1 MAKEV
6 DLLAYHSNIIQQIR
20 EFKVLSEVENAKLEC
35 VWQAVEDAI
44 NDQFA
49 PTLTDNGCKRWES
62 IMEINA
68 KDTDDL
74 DFRRFRILSKLNEQL
89 PYTYRMLE
97 LQLRTLCG
105 ENGYTM
111 VLRNNEYTLIV
122 KIALTSKNKYS
133 DVESTLRKYVP
144 ANIVLD
150 VSLMYNTHEILSLFT
165 HEQLAKYTYY
175 ELREEVIV
183 NGNGNK

>member
-6 DLLAYHSNIIQQIR
+6 DLLSYQSNIIQQIR
-20 EFKVLSEVENAKLEC
+20 EFKVLSEVENPKLEC

-49 PTLTDNGCKRWES
+49 TTLTDNGCKRWES
-62 IMEINA
+62 IMEIKA

-74 DFRRFRILSKLNEQL
+74 EFRRFRILSKLNEQL
-89 PYTYRMLE
+89 PYSYRMLE

-105 ENGYTM
+105 DDGYTM
-111 VLRNNEYTLIV
+111 ELRNNEYTLVV

-133 DVESTLRKYVP
+133 DVETTMRKYVP
-144 ANIVLD
+144 ANIVID
-150 VSLMYNTHEILSLFT
+150 VSLMYNTYDVLSQFT
-165 HEQLAKYTYY
+165 HEQLASFTYY
-175 ELREEVIV
+175 KLREEMITSGNS
-183 NGNGNK
+183 NG

>member
-6 DLLAYHSNIIQQIR
+6 DLLSYQSKIIQEIR
-20 EFKVLSEVENAKLEC
+20 EFKVLSEVESPQHEC

-49 PTLTDNGCKRWES
+49 TTLTDNGCNRWES
-62 IMEINA
+62 IMEINT

-105 ENGYTM
+105 DNGYTM
-111 VLRNNEYTLIV
+111 VLRNNEYTLVV

-150 VSLMYNTHEILSLFT
+150 VSLMYNTHEVLASYT
-165 HEQLAKYTYY
+165 HEQLTNYTNY
-175 ELREEVIV
+175 ELREEVIT
-183 NGNGNK
+183 NGN

>member
-1 MAKEV
+1 MAKEIN
-6 DLLAYHSNIIQQIR
+6 LLSYQSKIIQEIR
-20 EFKVLSEVENAKLEC
+20 EFKVLSEIENPKLEC

-49 PTLTDNGCKRWES
+49 TSLTDNGCKRWES
-62 IMEINA
+62 IMKINA

-97 LQLRTLCG
+97 VQLRTLCG
-105 ENGYTM
+105 DNGYKI
-111 VLRNNEYTLIV
+111 VLRNNEYTLAV
-122 KIALTSKNKYS
+122 KIALASKNKYS

-150 VSLMYNTHEILSLFT
+150 VSLMYNTHEIISQFT
-165 HEQLAKYTYY
+165 HEQLANYTYY
-175 ELREEVIV
+175 ELREEALI
-183 NGNGNK
+183 NGNGNN

>member
-6 DLLAYHSNIIQQIR
+6 NLISYQSKIIQEIR
-20 EFKVLSEVENAKLEC
+20 EFKVLSEIENSKLEC

-49 PTLTDNGCKRWES
+49 TSLTDNGCKRWEN

-97 LQLRTLCG
+97 IQLQTLCG
-105 ENGYTM
+105 DNGYKM
-111 VLRNNEYTLIV
+111 ILRNNEYTLVV
-122 KIALTSKNKYS
+122 KIALASKNKYS

-150 VSLMYNTHEILSLFT
+150 VSLMYNTHEIISQFTYEQLTQFT
-165 HEQLAKYTYY
+165 HEQL
-175 ELREEVIV
+175 REEVLI
-183 NGNGNK
+183 NGN

>member
-6 DLLAYHSNIIQQIR
+6 DLLSYQSNIIQQIR
-20 EFKVLSEVENAKLEC
+20 EFKVLSEVEKAQHEC

-49 PTLTDNGCKRWES
+49 NTLSTNGCERWES
-62 IMEINA
+62 IMAIQA
-68 KDTDDL
+68 KDTEDL
-74 DFRRFRILSKLNEQL
+74 EFRRFRILSRLNERL

-105 ENGYTM
+105 DSGYTM
-111 VLRNNEYTLIV
+111 VLRNDEYTLIV
-122 KIALTSKNKYS
+122 KIALASRNKYS

-150 VSLMYNTHEILSLFT
+150 VSLMYNTWNKVKTMTWDRVSMLT
-165 HEQLAKYTYY
+165 WEQ
-175 ELREEVIV
+175 LREEDITDV
-183 NGNGNK
+183 NNN

>member
-6 DLLAYHSNIIQQIR
+6 DLLSYQSNIIQQIR
-20 EFKVLSEVENAKLEC
+20 EFKVLSEVEKPQHEC

-49 PTLTDNGCKRWES
+49 NTLSTNGCKRWES
-62 IMEINA
+62 IMDIQA
-68 KDTDDL
+68 KDTEDL
-74 DFRRFRILSKLNEQL
+74 EFRRFRILSRLNEQL

-105 ENGYTM
+105 DNGYTM
-111 VLRNNEYTLIV
+111 VLRNEEYTLVV
-122 KIALTSKNKYS
+122 KIALASKNKYS

-144 ANIVLD
+144 VNIVLD
-150 VSLMYNTHEILSLFT
+150 VSLMYNTHEIISHFT
-165 HEQLAKYTYY
+165 HEQLAKYTHLQ
-175 ELREEVIV
+175 LREEVLTIGDR
-183 NGNGNK
+183 NN

>member
-1 MAKEV
+1 LAKEV
-6 DLLAYHSNIIQQIR
+6 NLLSYQSKIIQEIR
-20 EFKVLSEVENAKLEC
+20 EFKVISEVENPKLEC

-49 PTLTDNGCKRWES
+49 TTLTNNGCKRWES
-62 IMEINA
+62 IMEIKA
-68 KDTDDL
+68 KDTDEL

-89 PYTYRMLE
+89 PYSYRMLE

-105 ENGYTM
+105 DNGYTM

-122 KIALTSKNKYS
+122 KIALTSKKKYS

-175 ELREEVIV
+175 ELREEVIA
-183 NGNGNK
+183 NGN

>member
-6 DLLAYHSNIIQQIR
+6 DLLSYQSKIIQQIR
-20 EFKVLSEVENAKLEC
+20 EFKVLSEVENPKLTY

-49 PTLTDNGCKRWES
+49 TTLTDNGCKRWES

-74 DFRRFRILSKLNEQL
+74 DYRRFRILSKLNEQL

-105 ENGYTM
+105 DDGYTL
-111 VLRNNEYTLIV
+111 VLRNNEYTLVV

-144 ANIVLD
+144 ANIVID
-150 VSLMYNTHEILSLFT
+150 VSLMYNTHEVIATFT
-165 HEQLAKYTYY
+165 HEQLAKYSQH
-175 ELREEVIV
+175 ELREEVIT
-183 NGNGNK
+183 NGN